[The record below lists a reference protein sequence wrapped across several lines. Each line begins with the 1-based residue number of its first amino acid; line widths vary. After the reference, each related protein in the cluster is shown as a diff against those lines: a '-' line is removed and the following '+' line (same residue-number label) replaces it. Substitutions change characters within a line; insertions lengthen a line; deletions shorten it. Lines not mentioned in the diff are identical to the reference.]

1 MGMQDKTADVE
12 EEEDPLESFMA
23 EMQAEAKAAK
33 PAEQQPKQ
41 GLELDEED
49 NVADY
54 LEVRVQ
60 HGRL

>member
-1 MGMQDKTADVE
+1 MEAAVAE
-12 EEEDPLESFMA
+12 EEDDPLESFMA

-33 PAEQQPKQ
+33 PAVQQPKQ

-54 LEVRVQ
+54 LEVRAQ
-60 HGRL
+60 HGRT

>member
-1 MGMQDKTADVE
+1 MQAADVE
-12 EEEDPLESFMA
+12 EEEDPLESFMV
-23 EMQAEAKAAK
+23 EMQAEANAAK
-33 PAEQQPKQ
+33 PAAQRPKQ

-60 HGRL
+60 HGML

>member
-1 MGMQDKTADVE
+1 MGIQDKTADVE

-33 PAEQQPKQ
+33 PAEQRPKQ

-54 LEVRVQ
+54 LEVRIQ
-60 HGRL
+60 LGRL

>member
-1 MGMQDKTADVE
+1 MQAADVE
-12 EEEDPLESFMA
+12 EEEDPLESFME
-23 EMQAEAKAAK
+23 EMQAEANAAK
-33 PAEQQPKQ
+33 PAEKRPKQ

-60 HGRL
+60 HGML